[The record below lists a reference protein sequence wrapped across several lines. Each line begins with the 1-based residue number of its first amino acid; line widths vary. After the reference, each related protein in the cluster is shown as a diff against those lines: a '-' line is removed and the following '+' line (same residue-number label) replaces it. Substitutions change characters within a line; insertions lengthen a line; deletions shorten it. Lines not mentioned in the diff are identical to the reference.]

1 MESTQACCQVCGFES
16 SATAEAGRLPEQT
29 VALLQQEVRVLTDD
43 KARMAQ
49 EVFCFASFTA
59 YDTNTF
65 SAAMNCPML
74 IRSRHAV

>member
-1 MESTQACCQVCGFES
+1 
-16 SATAEAGRLPEQT
+16 
-29 VALLQQEVRVLTDD
+29 LTDD